1 MNTNY
6 EIAQCLLAE
15 RCNANEIAEACQI
28 TRQSALSIIRRID
41 QKRLRKSL
49 STASAA
55 STWMADELRMRR
67 IGQTTG
73 NHSGDRNEST
83 HA

>member
-1 MNTNY
+1 MNANY

-41 QKRLRKSL
+41 QKRLRKLL
-49 STASAA
+49 SPGRIA
-55 STWMADELRMRR
+55 STWMAVDLPM
-67 IGQTTG
+67 Q
-73 NHSGDRNEST
+73 
-83 HA
+83 HASSVAATR